1 MPALQLSN
9 LTISVLISLLG
20 FLATWVVSYQTMGSA
35 TMLNNIETRAHD
47 LKDQFEV
54 QGQGH
59 VFKFFDGLSATEKF
73 EFLEQLEKVPICNLN
88 SFFIEAT
95 KEKKGNI
102 EGDIIPVERSVVVKI
117 GESRADEERW
127 YHIGLQAIRE
137 GKVAVVTLAGGQGTR
152 LGSSS
157 PKGTYDIGLPS
168 HKSLFQL
175 QAERLIRLGQLAG
188 SSIKWYIMTSGPT
201 HQNTVE
207 FFKANCF
214 FGMNESLV
222 TFFQQGVLPALT
234 LDGKIFL
241 QTKSSLALAP
251 DGNGGIYA
259 ALKRDGIIDEFEKSG
274 IEYVHMHSVD
284 NCLVKMAD
292 PLFVGLC
299 LEREVDCASKSVP
312 KVDPKESVGILSRRN
327 SDQRLLVAEYS
338 ELDPK
343 LADAI
348 NESGELLF
356 NTANI
361 AVHLFSTQFLRQV
374 CYDPKFALPYHVAKK
389 KIPSVD
395 MATGEALTTPPVG
408 IKLEAFIFD
417 VLELATN
424 PIILQVD
431 RSAEFAPLKNAP
443 GSAPD
448 DTPEACC
455 ARLYNL
461 HRRWLT
467 LANAMVDG
475 EPGSPCEISP
485 LISYSGEGLEEH
497 SGTVV
502 STPIH
507 IERKAKL

>member
-1 MPALQLSN
+1 
-9 LTISVLISLLG
+9 
-20 FLATWVVSYQTMGSA
+20 MGSA
-35 TMLNNIETRAHD
+35 NMLDNVEIRARE
-47 LKDQFEV
+47 LRERFEA

-59 VFKFFDGLSATEKF
+59 VFKFFDGLADKEKTG
-73 EFLEQLEKVPICNLN
+73 FLEQLQKVPIENLN
-88 SFFIEAT
+88 AFFHEAT

-102 EGDIIPVERSVVVKI
+102 EGDIIPVERSVVVRI
-117 GESRADEERW
+117 GENRTDEDRW
-127 YHIGLQAIRE
+127 YHLGLQAIKE

-152 LGSSS
+152 LGSSL
-157 PKGTYDIGLPS
+157 PKGCYDIGLPS

-175 QAERLIRLGQLAG
+175 QAERLMKLGQLSG
-188 SSIKWYIMTSGPT
+188 SPIKWYIMTSGPT
-201 HQNTVE
+201 HQNTVD
-207 FFKANCF
+207 FFEASKY
-214 FGMNESLV
+214 FGMDRSLV

-234 LDGKIFL
+234 NDGKIFL
-241 QTKSSLALAP
+241 QTKSTLALAP

-259 ALKRDGIIDEFEKSG
+259 ALKRDGIIDEFERNG
-274 IEYVHMHSVD
+274 VEYVHMHSVD
-284 NCLVKMAD
+284 NCLVRMAD
-292 PLFVGLC
+292 PVFVGLC
-299 LEREVDCASKSVP
+299 LERNVDCASKSVP

-348 NESGELLF
+348 DERGELLF

-361 AVHLFSTQFLRQV
+361 AIHLFSTQFLRKV
-374 CYDPKFALPYHVAKK
+374 CFDPDFALPYHVAKK
-389 KIPSVD
+389 KIPSID
-395 MATGEALTTPPVG
+395 MATGEALSTPPVG

-417 VLELATN
+417 VLELAAN

-443 GSAPD
+443 GSAPE

-455 ARLYNL
+455 NRLYNL

-467 LANAMVDG
+467 AANAMIDG
-475 EPGSPCEISP
+475 EQGSACEISP
-485 LISYSGEGLEEH
+485 LVSYSGEGLEH
-497 SGTVV
+497 YSGSII

-507 IERKAKL
+507 LEKNKAKL